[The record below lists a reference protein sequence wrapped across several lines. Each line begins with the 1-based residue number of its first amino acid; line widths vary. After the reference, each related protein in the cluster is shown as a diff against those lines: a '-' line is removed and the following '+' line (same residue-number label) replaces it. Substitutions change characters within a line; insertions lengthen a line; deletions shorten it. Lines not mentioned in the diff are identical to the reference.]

1 MPRRGL
7 RALAR
12 GCQRGNDW
20 PARGL
25 DSPHYNAEV
34 ETPNLRTIVA
44 NGLDLAVWD
53 WPGADPPILFAHAT
67 GFHGRCWD
75 QVIRHFPG
83 RRSIAVDFRGH
94 GRSAKPEP
102 PYEWDAFAGD
112 LAIVANDLHMK
123 AAIGVGH
130 SMGGHSVTAAAALR
144 PETFSAL
151 LLIDPTIFPPGY
163 YGRRNASADFIRRR
177 RNAWQS
183 PEEMIESFRARRPF
197 ASWQPE
203 VLRDY
208 CRFGLLPHGT
218 EFVLACPPAVEASI
232 YEHSN
237 TPRANLYDVIP
248 SITQPVT
255 VVRAGTPWTP
265 GALNLGASPTAPDL
279 AAKFQHGT
287 DRLLADRDHYIP
299 MQSPAL
305 VAEAIAELISDRTAR
320 RGGYVLP

>member
-1 MPRRGL
+1 M
-7 RALAR
+7 
-12 GCQRGNDW
+12 
-20 PARGL
+20 
-25 DSPHYNAEV
+25 

-53 WPGADPPILFAHAT
+53 WPGSDPPLLFAHAT

-94 GRSAKPEP
+94 GRSATPEP
-102 PYEWDAFAGD
+102 PYEWDRFGSD
-112 LAIVANDLHMK
+112 LAIIANELQLEG
-123 AAIGVGH
+123 AVGVGH
-130 SMGGHSVTAAAALR
+130 SMGGHSLTAAAALR

-163 YGRRNASADFIRRR
+163 YGRPNASADFIRRR
-177 RNAWQS
+177 RNTWQS
-183 PEEMIESFRARRPF
+183 PEEMFESFRPRRPF
-197 ASWQPE
+197 ALWQPE

-208 CRFGLLPHGT
+208 CRFGLLPHGS

-237 TPRANLYDVIP
+237 APRANLYEAIP
-248 SITQPVT
+248 SIAQPVT
-255 VVRAGTPWTP
+255 VMRAGTPGKP
-265 GALNLGASPTAPDL
+265 GALSLGASPTAPDL
-279 AAKFQHGT
+279 AAKFRRGT

-299 MQSPAL
+299 MQSPPL
-305 VAEAIAELISDRTAR
+305 VAEAIEELISDRTALH
-320 RGGYVLP
+320 GGSAHP